1 MVAPTRRRWRDA
13 VGLANH
19 AVLHNDRLPFVFEA
33 SGSETQFT
41 NGFDPSPR
49 ARTLFNFPKPETRAR
64 IMRDAESNLAARTW
78 RAKVQAMP
86 AKFDEFDGY
95 RPRPNCCDDRSRPV
109 GLVGELSCLYVI
121 DDHLH
126 PGWQLLYYGA
136 LQHENEMDE
145 NDAQG
150 ICSRNG

>member
-1 MVAPTRRRWRDA
+1 VVAPRRRGRDA

-19 AVLHNDRLPFVFEA
+19 AVLHNDRLPFVFKA

-49 ARTLFNFPKPETRAR
+49 ARKLFNFPKPETRAR

-86 AKFDEFDGY
+86 AKFDEFDVY
-95 RPRPNCCDDRSRPV
+95 RP
-109 GLVGELSCLYVI
+109 
-121 DDHLH
+121 
-126 PGWQLLYYGA
+126 
-136 LQHENEMDE
+136 
-145 NDAQG
+145 
-150 ICSRNG
+150 